1 MSRIKKIMVAI
12 AFSKYS
18 QAILDY
24 GLSMATSLGAEVVV
38 ANVIHSR
45 DVEAVGRIQNMGYKV
60 DPDEYIQGVKAERQA
75 VLETMIKDTSFPAEK
90 LKTISKVGHPSDK
103 LIQIIEEEGIDLVVM
118 GAKGRSDL
126 PHALLGSVAQKL
138 FRHSPVPVLSYRDK
152 GQ

>member
-1 MSRIKKIMVAI
+1 MVAI

-24 GLSMATSLGAEVVV
+24 GLSMANSLGAEVVV

-152 GQ
+152 RQ

>member
-1 MSRIKKIMVAI
+1 
-12 AFSKYS
+12 
-18 QAILDY
+18 
-24 GLSMATSLGAEVVV
+24 V

-118 GAKGRSDL
+118 GAKG
-126 PHALLGSVAQKL
+126 SVAQKL

>member
-1 MSRIKKIMVAI
+1 M
-12 AFSKYS
+12 
-18 QAILDY
+18 
-24 GLSMATSLGAEVVV
+24 
-38 ANVIHSR
+38 
-45 DVEAVGRIQNMGYKV
+45 
-60 DPDEYIQGVKAERQA
+60 
-75 VLETMIKDTSFPAEK
+75 
-90 LKTISKVGHPSDK
+90 ISKVGHPSDK

>member
-1 MSRIKKIMVAI
+1 V
-12 AFSKYS
+12 
-18 QAILDY
+18 
-24 GLSMATSLGAEVVV
+24 
-38 ANVIHSR
+38 
-45 DVEAVGRIQNMGYKV
+45 
-60 DPDEYIQGVKAERQA
+60 
-75 VLETMIKDTSFPAEK
+75 
-90 LKTISKVGHPSDK
+90 ISKVGHPSDK